1 MKKTIL
7 RPSFLPNNPYI
18 NIVNKCIEE
27 CGYEVLSMYSIKS
40 IKGLF
45 LPVSV
50 INLNWY
56 ENISGNNIASNLF
69 LLFKKIFTI
78 IFLKKIKKCK
88 IIVTIHNKNSHYKN
102 FDLSLNM
109 LRYLIIQSHKV
120 ITLCGDTDSYLH
132 ELLGN
137 LYEKKDIASKLVP
150 MFLPNYCDCYPT
162 GDKSLFDSVRGERDK
177 DTLELLYFG
186 RILNYKNV
194 PQLFELASLIKDYN
208 IHITIVGDGDR
219 LIVDKL
225 KLEADKMSNVSFSS
239 QYISDDK
246 ILGLIESSDCVI
258 LPYKMST
265 VLNSGAVML
274 AYTVGKN
281 VICPDIG
288 TTNDFPREYTYTYK
302 EDSGVSGLYQR
313 VIDVYNEYTFN
324 REAFDEKAKRIHEI
338 TLNDYSKEKLKDR
351 ICKLYDELTRDK

>member
-7 RPSFLPNNPYI
+7 RPSYLPNNPYI
-18 NIVNKCIEE
+18 NIVNKCIQE

-40 IKGLF
+40 VKGLF

-56 ENISGNNIASNLF
+56 ENISGNDIASNLF
-69 LLFKKIFTI
+69 VFIKKTLTI

-88 IIVTIHNKNSHYKN
+88 IIVTVHNKNNHYKN
-102 FDLSLNM
+102 FDLSLKM
-109 LRYLIIQSHKV
+109 LRYLIVQSHKV
-120 ITLCGDTDSYLH
+120 ITLCGDTDAYLH
-132 ELLGN
+132 EILGS

-150 MFLPNYCDCYPT
+150 MFLPNYCNCYPT
-162 GDKSLFDSVRGERDK
+162 NDRSLFDSLRGNRDK
-177 DTLELLYFG
+177 NTLELLYFG
-186 RILNYKNV
+186 RILDYKNV
-194 PQLFELASLIKDYN
+194 PLLLELASLIKDYN

-219 LIVDKL
+219 LIVEKV
-225 KLEADKMSNVSFSS
+225 KSEAEKMSNVTFSD

-246 ILGLIESSDCVI
+246 IWGLIESSDCVI

-274 AYTVGKN
+274 AYTVGRN

-302 EDSGVSGLYQR
+302 EDVGVGGLYQR
-313 VIDVYNEYTFN
+313 VIDVYNEYTFY
-324 REAFDEKAKRIHEI
+324 RDVFDEKVKKIHEI
-338 TLNDYSKEKLKDR
+338 ILNDYSKEKLKDR